1 MIKEKLANLERTQS
15 LLGDAKKKEE
25 KLTKEIWD
33 YIIGHEY
40 GWEFLCDILRSALVP
55 KGKYMPRGFY
65 VYPKV
70 DESGE
75 YVLELGIK
83 QSTTGRIWIVKP
95 DLYNSYVTLEDL
107 ENIDSIGL
115 EWLKNNREVICSEI
129 EEITERYND
138 YKTRCDELANQIEEL
153 EKIKGGL

>member
-1 MIKEKLANLERTQS
+1 M
-15 LLGDAKKKEE
+15 
-25 KLTKEIWD
+25 
-33 YIIGHEY
+33 
-40 GWEFLCDILRSALVP
+40 
-55 KGKYMPRGFY
+55 
-65 VYPKV
+65 
-70 DESGE
+70 
-75 YVLELGIK
+75 
-83 QSTTGRIWIVKP
+83 
-95 DLYNSYVTLEDL
+95 

>member
-1 MIKEKLANLERTQS
+1 
-15 LLGDAKKKEE
+15 
-25 KLTKEIWD
+25 
-33 YIIGHEY
+33 
-40 GWEFLCDILRSALVP
+40 
-55 KGKYMPRGFY
+55 MPRGFY
-65 VYPKV
+65 VYPKI
-70 DESGE
+70 DEDGE
-75 YVLELGIK
+75 CVLELGIK